1 MGLPSQPQNSTGPP
15 ACTPPAGTQK
25 GHGIVSASTISTSP
39 QDRTADGIVQVDR
52 TQDLPWWR
60 TAVVYQVY
68 PRSFADGNGDGIGDL
83 AGVRSRLPY
92 LRSLGVDAIWMSP
105 WYRSPMADG
114 GYDVADYR
122 DIEPDFGTLAEA
134 EALIAEAHDAGIRMI
149 IDLVPNH
156 CSNVHPWFVDALASA
171 TGSAAR
177 DRFHFRPGSG
187 ANGELPPNDWQSRFG
202 GPAWTRVTEPSG
214 VAGEWYLH
222 LYAPE
227 QPDLNWDNPQ
237 IRSEFEDVL
246 RFWFDRGV
254 DGIRIDVAD
263 GLVKEPGLPDG
274 EGFDVARGVPWSDR
288 DGVHEIY
295 RSWRAISD
303 SYGGDRV
310 FVGEMWIPDPER
322 FAMYLRPDELHTAF
336 NFDFLSCPWD
346 AAAMRSCIDTTLQLN
361 SPLGAPATWVLS
373 NHDVTR
379 HVTRYAKADTSFD
392 FADRKHGAP
401 RDAEL
406 GMRRARAAILLTMAL
421 PGVVYVYQGEELGL
435 DEIEDLD
442 DALRQDP
449 VWERSGHQDPGRDG
463 CRIPLPWSSSGA
475 SLGFSPSGTTT
486 RPWLP
491 QPEHWT
497 KLSAET
503 QDGDQG
509 SMLALYREVIA
520 LRKAHRDQLGESL
533 AWLPSEPGVLAF
545 SRGESFAFVLN
556 LTDAPVQLPDHT
568 DVLLSCAPLVKELL
582 PPDGAVWLST

>member
-1 MGLPSQPQNSTGPP
+1 M
-15 ACTPPAGTQK
+15 
-25 GHGIVSASTISTSP
+25 SASTI
-39 QDRTADGIVQVDR
+39 DTAPNEREDDSAALTPG
-52 TQDLPWWR
+52 TPAPWWR
-60 TAVVYQVY
+60 NAVVYQVY

-83 AGVRSRLPY
+83 AGIRSKLPY
-92 LRSLGVDAIWMSP
+92 LRTLGVDAIWMSP
-105 WYRSPMADG
+105 WYKSPMADG

-134 EALIAEAHDAGIRMI
+134 ELLIGEAHEAGIRMI

-156 CSNVHPWFVDALASA
+156 CSNVHPWFVAALASA
-171 TGSAAR
+171 PGSPAR
-177 DRFHFRPGSG
+177 ELFHFRPGRG
-187 ANGELPPNDWQSRFG
+187 AAGELPPNDWQSRFG
-202 GPAWTRVTEPSG
+202 GPAWTRVTEADGS
-214 VAGEWYLH
+214 AGEWYLH

-274 EGFDVARGVPWSDR
+274 AGFDPANGVPWSDR

-303 SYGGDRV
+303 TYADRV
-310 FVGEMWIPDPER
+310 FVGEMWIPDPAR

-336 NFDFLSCPWD
+336 NFDFLSCPWE
-346 AAAMRSCIDTTLQLN
+346 AASMRSCIDTTLELN
-361 SPLGAPATWVLS
+361 GPLGAPATWVLS

-379 HVTRYAKADTSFD
+379 HVTRYGKADTSFD

-421 PGVVYVYQGEELGL
+421 PGVVYIYQGEELGL

-449 VWERSGHQDPGRDG
+449 VWERSSHQDPGRDG
-463 CRIPLPWSSSGA
+463 CRIPLPWTAGGA
-475 SLGFSPSGTTT
+475 SLGFSPAGTTT
-486 RPWLP
+486 APWLP
-491 QPEHWT
+491 QPERWA
-497 KLSAET
+497 KVSAET
-503 QDGDQG
+503 QDGDLA

-520 LRKAHRDQLGESL
+520 LRRKQRDTLGESF
-533 AWLPSEPGVLAF
+533 AWLPSQPGVLAF
-545 SRGESFAFVLN
+545 SRGRSFAFVLN
-556 LTDAPVQLPDHT
+556 LTGAPVSLPVHAA
-568 DVLLSCAPLVKELL
+568 VLLTSGPLAGDVL
-582 PPDGAVWLST
+582 PPDVAAWLTQA